1 MKKFLVLGVLAAM
14 TALATNASAQ
24 PEKTAAPVAQP
35 GETLTTA
42 EATQRAQV
50 TNKEQTS
57 WFFPT
62 GNAAAFLGAAIG
74 AGLVVMGAGR
84 GIGSIGSSAV
94 ESIARQPEAG
104 GAISGAMLL
113 SCALI
118 EGVAL
123 FGVVVTLLIALK
135 G

>member
-1 MKKFLVLGVLAAM
+1 MNKFALIGVLGLIG
-14 TALATNASAQ
+14 LF
-24 PEKTAAPVAQP
+24 AAPAMAQEEKLTKE
-35 GETLTTA
+35 ETI
-42 EATQRAQV
+42 RKGQV
-50 TNKEQTS
+50 ENKEHTS
-57 WFFPT
+57 WVFPT
-62 GNAAAFLGAAIG
+62 GNAAAYLGAALG
-74 AGLVVMGAGR
+74 AGLVVMGAAR

-104 GAISGAMLL
+104 GQVSGAMLL

-135 G
+135 

>member
-1 MKKFLVLGVLAAM
+1 MKSFLFVGVFALMAMFSSAAM
-14 TALATNASAQ
+14 AD
-24 PEKTAAPVAQP
+24 EKTAPLAQP
-35 GETLTTA
+35 GETLTT
-42 EATQRAQV
+42 EAATLRAQV
-50 TNKEQTS
+50 TNKENTS

-74 AGLVVMGAGR
+74 AGLVVMGAAK
-84 GIGSIGSSAV
+84 GIGNIGSSAV

>member
-1 MKKFLVLGVLAAM
+1 MKNFLVVGVFAVMALFTSAVMAAE
-14 TALATNASAQ
+14 T
-24 PEKTAAPVAQP
+24 PVAGAP
-35 GETLTTA
+35 ATTTVAADSGSSWVFPAGEFTA
-42 EATQRAQV
+42 
-50 TNKEQTS
+50 K
-57 WFFPT
+57 F
-62 GNAAAFLGAAIG
+62 GAALGAGI
-74 AGLVVMGAGR
+74 VVMGAAR

-123 FGVVVTLLIALK
+123 FGVVVTLLIAL
-135 G
+135 

>member
-1 MKKFLVLGVLAAM
+1 MKNFLVVGVFAVMALFTSAVMAAE
-14 TALATNASAQ
+14 T
-24 PEKTAAPVAQP
+24 PVAGAP
-35 GETLTTA
+35 ATTTTVAADSGSSWVFPAGEFTA
-42 EATQRAQV
+42 
-50 TNKEQTS
+50 K
-57 WFFPT
+57 F
-62 GNAAAFLGAAIG
+62 GAALGAGI
-74 AGLVVMGAGR
+74 VVMGAAR

-123 FGVVVTLLIALK
+123 FGVVVTLLIAL
-135 G
+135 